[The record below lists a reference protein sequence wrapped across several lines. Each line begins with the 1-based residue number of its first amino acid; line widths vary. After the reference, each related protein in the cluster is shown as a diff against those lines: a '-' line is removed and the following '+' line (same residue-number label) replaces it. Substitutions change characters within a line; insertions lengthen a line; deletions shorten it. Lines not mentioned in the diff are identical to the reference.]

1 VLPPLVERAHALA
14 ERLGFE
20 RSCSEETGRL
30 LHLLASQRGRSR
42 VAEIGAGAGVG
53 AAWILAGL
61 GAAARFVTVE
71 PDEERAAAVEEL
83 LGGDEHARV
92 LRGDWR
98 DVLPREAPFDLVF
111 ADGGGQETKTDESLL
126 GLLMPGGTL
135 VMDDLTP
142 GCTGA
147 DRVRELW
154 LRHPR
159 VAAAELQV
167 SERESV
173 IVAVLQLG

>member
-1 VLPPLVERAHALA
+1 M
-14 ERLGFE
+14 
-20 RSCSEETGRL
+20 ETGRL

-53 AAWILAGL
+53 AAWVLAGL
-61 GAAARFVTVE
+61 ASAARFVTVE

-83 LGGDEHARV
+83 LAGDEHARV

-98 DVLPREAPFDLVF
+98 DVLPEEAPFDLLF
-111 ADGGGQETKTDESLL
+111 ADGGGPQTKTDESLL

-142 GCTGA
+142 GRTGS
-147 DRVRELW
+147 DPIRELW

-159 VAAAELQV
+159 VAAAELRV
-167 SERESV
+167 SDRESV
-173 IVAVLQLG
+173 IVAVLQFG

>member
-1 VLPPLVERAHALA
+1 M
-14 ERLGFE
+14 
-20 RSCSEETGRL
+20 ETGRL

-61 GAAARFVTVE
+61 ASAARFVTVE

-83 LGGDEHARV
+83 LAGDEHARV

-98 DVLPREAPFDLVF
+98 DVLPGEAPFDLLF
-111 ADGGGQETKTDESLL
+111 ADGGGPQTKTDESLL

-142 GCTGA
+142 GRTGF
-147 DRVRELW
+147 DPIRELW

-159 VAAAELQV
+159 VAAAELRV
-167 SERESV
+167 SDRESV
-173 IVAVLQLG
+173 MLAVLQFG